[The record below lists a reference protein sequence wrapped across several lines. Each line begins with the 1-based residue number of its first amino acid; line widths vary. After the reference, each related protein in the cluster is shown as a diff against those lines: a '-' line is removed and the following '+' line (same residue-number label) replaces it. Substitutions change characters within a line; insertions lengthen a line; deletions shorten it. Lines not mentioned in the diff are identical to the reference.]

1 MARSRK
7 YPSGGR
13 RIAPKRRRAT
23 KRVGPLA
30 AYVLKHSRS
39 LTSFAAEL
47 QISVQH
53 LSNILHGHTKPGRKL
68 AGHIEIHTDG
78 EVPSASWD
86 AP

>member
-30 AYVLKHSRS
+30 TYVLEHART
-39 LTSFAAEL
+39 LTSLAAEL
-47 QISVQH
+47 DISVQH

-68 AGHIEIHTDG
+68 AGHIEAHTG
-78 EVPSASWD
+78 GAVPAGSWD
-86 AP
+86 